1 MLSSK
6 KFKKWSL
13 IKISTKKDKFWRL
26 IGEQTMKYIVNSK
39 EVSRDTFYFCQN
51 VKVENKSF
59 VLLANNIDIGNYI
72 NKHPDYDYYIRDDIA
87 TYYTKG
93 DAFVKE
99 WYERGWSSCTCE
111 DIAKRYAKSK
121 FKDTMSLEDWYTKN
135 GWAFKSVTK
144 YPIESFD
151 IPTVENFEEKLV
163 KTKLFSVTVT
173 NDDTVKAINEIREK
187 YGDFCIEYVLRNYT
201 STEIIYRDNYK
212 EI

>member
-1 MLSSK
+1 
-6 KFKKWSL
+6 
-13 IKISTKKDKFWRL
+13 
-26 IGEQTMKYIVNSK
+26 MKYIVNSI

-51 VKVENKSF
+51 AKVENKTF
-59 VLLANNIDIGNYI
+59 VLLNPNKDVQTEI
-72 NKHPDYDYYIRDDIA
+72 NRHPEYDYYIRDAIA

-99 WYERGWSSCTCE
+99 WYEKDSGWTKTTLE
-111 DIAKRYAKSK
+111 DIAKRYTKSK

-135 GWAFKSVTK
+135 GWTLKSVTK

-151 IPTVENFEEKLV
+151 IPTVENFEEKDV
-163 KTKLFSVTVT
+163 KTKLFSVTVN

-201 STEIIYRDNYK
+201 STEIIYRDSYK

>member
-1 MLSSK
+1 
-6 KFKKWSL
+6 
-13 IKISTKKDKFWRL
+13 
-26 IGEQTMKYIVNSK
+26 MKYIVNSK

-51 VKVENKSF
+51 AKVENKTF
-59 VLLANNIDIGNYI
+59 ILLKTDIYVDAYI
-72 NKHPDYDYYIRDDIA
+72 NKRPDYDYYIRDDIA

-93 DAFVKE
+93 EAFVKE
-99 WYERGWSSCTCE
+99 WYEKDNGWTKTTLE

-135 GWAFKSVTK
+135 GWTLKSETK
-144 YPIESFD
+144 YTNESHD
-151 IPTVENFEEKLV
+151 IPAQEDFEEKLV

-201 STEIIYRDNYK
+201 STEIIYRDSYK